1 MQTRRAAAYAAITD
15 LIGMVARKEITRG
28 RVNLAQ
34 CVATVGE
41 LRRELG

>member
-1 MQTRRAAAYAAITD
+1 MQTRRGAAYATVTD
-15 LIGMVARKEITRG
+15 LIGMVASKEITRG
-28 RVNLAQ
+28 RVKLAQ